1 MFWAHIDVFSMDHYT
16 KDGESATKRRTPLGF
31 SFTIAFLPVAIM
43 VIIGLSVSNRPIE
56 TPSLQ
61 AASPLNQ
68 STNTR
73 MEASTGHLSV
83 HLTLPL
89 GLEPQHDGA
98 NTWCQKEHVTM
109 TPDAAGC
116 NATVAFVPPAT
127 CAVTSNKC
135 TFGLDTVFKFPIPWN
150 QRWVEWKVTTET
162 ASVGQGKTISGQVV
176 CAAPDRLISGTIDD
190 PIAINIQAMA
200 SYRNDTTA
208 IASGA
213 TTAGYD
219 LYPLPHA
226 APTTRPANEATLA
239 NGAKMTDDWTLK
251 ITLRRSPLVHMVNIS
266 RPLSPFQLL
275 ALCLSTVLSFL
286 GIWRG
291 FFKLTENY
299 VSWQATNLQNKR
311 QARNDARGVADN
323 GSSDGARSGNDTT
336 ETKNDDGGL
345 EMQAAVRIRTAS
357 TELFDDQQLPSTTNS
372 AYGHH
377 RASIGDYAQR
387 TARLE
392 KHADDAKTRA
402 DVAEKRADLAEKQAH
417 EAERLNEKRF
427 LEMEQRL
434 ERAVNKKEGG
444 GLAL

>member
-1 MFWAHIDVFSMDHYT
+1 
-16 KDGESATKRRTPLGF
+16 
-31 SFTIAFLPVAIM
+31 
-43 VIIGLSVSNRPIE
+43 
-56 TPSLQ
+56 
-61 AASPLNQ
+61 
-68 STNTR
+68 
-73 MEASTGHLSV
+73 
-83 HLTLPL
+83 
-89 GLEPQHDGA
+89 
-98 NTWCQKEHVTM
+98 M

-208 IASGA
+208 IASGK

-226 APTTRPANEATLA
+226 APTTRPTNEATLA

-291 FFKLTENY
+291 FFKLTEN
-299 VSWQATNLQNKR
+299 VSWQATNLRNKR
-311 QARNDARGVADN
+311 QARNAARGVAGN
-323 GSSDGARSGNDTT
+323 GSSDGARSGNDAP
-336 ETKNDDGGL
+336 ETKNDDDGL

-357 TELFDDQQLPSTTNS
+357 TALFDDQQLPATTNP
-372 AYGHH
+372 AYDHH

-392 KHADDAKTRA
+392 KRADDAKTCAYKTDMCVNEMKNEMKSRVG
-402 DVAEKRADLAEKQAH
+402 VAEKRADEAERLNEKQADLAEKQAH

-427 LEMEQRL
+427 MEMEQRL